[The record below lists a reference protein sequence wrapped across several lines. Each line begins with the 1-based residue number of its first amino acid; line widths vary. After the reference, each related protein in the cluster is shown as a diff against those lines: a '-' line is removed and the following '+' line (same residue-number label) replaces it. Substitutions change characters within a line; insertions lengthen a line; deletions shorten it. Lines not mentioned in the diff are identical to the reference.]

1 MTPFELACPAPK
13 FTEDRVLLAHGGG
26 GRLMQRLIEQVFL
39 PEFRNPALEALHDGA
54 VVDVNGARLAFTT
67 DSYVV
72 TPLFF
77 AGGDIG
83 RLAVCGTVNDL
94 SMAGAAPQYL
104 SAGFVVEE
112 GFPVADLERIVASMT
127 AAAEEA
133 GVTVVT
139 GDTKVV
145 EKGSADGLFIN
156 TSGLGVVPE
165 GIVVGA
171 DRARPGDLIVL
182 SGSLGDHG
190 IAVLSQREGLGFE
203 TEIQSDCAP
212 LNSLVSETLE
222 VSPDLRCLRDPTR
235 GGLATTLNELAAQSG
250 VGMIVREDKIPI
262 KPAVRGACELLGY
275 DPLYLANEGKLVA
288 IVPESVAS
296 AVIARMREH
305 RCGREASIIGEVVAE
320 NAGLVAMRT
329 VIGGTR
335 IIDMLSGEMLPRIC

>member
-1 MTPFELACPAPK
+1 MEFSPQH
-13 FTEDRVLLAHGGG
+13 DRIILAHGSG
-26 GRLMQRLIEQVFL
+26 GRLTHDLISRVFL
-39 PEFRNPALEALHDGA
+39 SRLDNAILAPLGDSALLNLG
-54 VVDVNGARLAFTT
+54 GSRLAFTT

-83 RLAVCGTVNDL
+83 RLAICGTVNDL
-94 SMAGAAPQYL
+94 SMAGATPQCL

-112 GFPVADLERIVASMT
+112 GFPIADLERIVDSMN

-133 GVTVVT
+133 GVAVVT

-145 EKGSADGLFIN
+145 EKGSADGVFIN
-156 TSGLGVVPE
+156 TSGLGIVPE
-165 GIVVGA
+165 GIAVGP
-171 DRARPGDLIVL
+171 DRARSGDVIVV

-190 IAVLSQREGLGFE
+190 IAVLSKREGLGFE

-212 LNSLVSETLE
+212 LNGLVSAILE

-235 GGLATTLNELAAQSG
+235 GGLATTLNELATQSG
-250 VGMIVREDKIPI
+250 VGMIIREDTIPI

-288 IVPESVAS
+288 IVPLGVAGE
-296 AVIARMREH
+296 VIARMRDH
-305 RCGREASIIGEVVAE
+305 PHGQEASIIGEVVAE
-320 NAGLVAMRT
+320 NPGLVAMRT
-329 VIGGTR
+329 GIGGTR
-335 IIDMLSGEMLPRIC
+335 ILDMLSGEMLPRIC